1 MNLEAEIADIK
12 KTLKIIASQNR
23 PKQNWVSAKWIL
35 KLTGWNSKELA
46 SAREQKI
53 VTYRENSAGTYDYL
67 LQSVPEE
74 FRIKKEV
81 IQS

>member
-1 MNLEAEIADIK
+1 MNLEAEISDIK

-46 SAREQKI
+46 SAREQEI
-53 VTYRENSAGTYDYL
+53 VECRDNERGGYEYL

-74 FRIKKEV
+74 FRIKKEATN
-81 IQS
+81 

>member
-46 SAREQKI
+46 SAREQEI
-53 VTYRENSAGTYDYL
+53 VEYRDNETGGYEYL

-74 FRIKKEV
+74 FRINKTN
-81 IQS
+81 S